1 MLTPEQILKIAQDLQ
16 THIPELL
23 PADRAAEVDR
33 QLTKLITQYNAGEDV
48 AQDVFDLLNGQPE
61 LSQYISTHPTSYN
74 KGITSPPGNS
84 APIPAS
90 EDTPFKGIP
99 TPEPPKTDN
108 PTQK

>member
-16 THIPELL
+16 PHIPELL

-48 AQDVFDLLNGQPE
+48 AEDVLDLLDEQPE
-61 LSQYISTHPTSYN
+61 LSQYISTNPTIYN
-74 KGITSPPGNS
+74 KGITPPPGNP

-90 EDTPFKGIP
+90 EPVPFKGM
-99 TPEPPKTDN
+99 ED
-108 PTQK
+108 PTQN